1 VNRTDVSELFHDLRF
16 TNSLTMA
23 LETPKDKLKKMI
35 AWDAEPA
42 LTDGEIDDLLGQ
54 SSVMD
59 KNGLKPTDE
68 AWEATYD
75 LNSAAAA
82 GWLIKAAR
90 AASLVEVDPPG
101 SGIVT
106 SKVFDNCRAMARW
119 YATKKTATLRVGEQQ
134 SLPFE

>member
-1 VNRTDVSELFHDLRF
+1 
-16 TNSLTMA
+16 
-23 LETPKDKLKKMI
+23 MI
-35 AWDAEPA
+35 AWDADPTLSDTEV
-42 LTDGEIDDLLGQ
+42 DDLLSQ

-59 KNGLKPTDE
+59 KNGLAPSDV
-68 AWEATYD
+68 AWDATYD

-106 SKVFDNCRAMARW
+106 SKVFDNCRAMARI
-119 YATKKTATLRVGEQQ
+119 YSRKNLRTVNT
-134 SLPFE
+134 SAVV